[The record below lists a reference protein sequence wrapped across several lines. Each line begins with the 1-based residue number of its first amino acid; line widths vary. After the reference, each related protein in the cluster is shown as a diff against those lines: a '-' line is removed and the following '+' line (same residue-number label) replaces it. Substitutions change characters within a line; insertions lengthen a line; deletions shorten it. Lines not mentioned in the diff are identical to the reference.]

1 MNQPAMN
8 HDQIRREV
16 QDIFRDILGKPDFV
30 LRDELVAS
38 DVKGWDSFAH
48 VAIMD
53 AIERHFGISFG
64 LGELDQ
70 LTKAGDIIVAVAQKQ
85 KR

>member
-1 MNQPAMN
+1 MKQEA
-8 HDQIRREV
+8 IRQEI
-16 QDIFRDILGKPDFV
+16 QDIFRDILNKPDFV

-53 AIERHFGISFG
+53 AIERHFRISFG

-70 LTKAGDIIVAVAQKQ
+70 LTKAGDIVTSVVAKLEQ